1 MNDRRKPGWLVLL
14 LGVLLV
20 ALPSAIGFLSSIEID
35 QTLNLALSIA
45 GIVLTV
51 VGMVMY
57 SRAGGPA
64 S

>member
-1 MNDRRKPGWLVLL
+1 MNDRRKTGWLVLL

-20 ALPSAIGFLSSIEID
+20 ALPSAIGFVSSIEID
-35 QTLNLALSIA
+35 QALNVALSIS

-51 VGMVMY
+51 IGMVMY
-57 SRAGGPA
+57 SRAGGSA